1 MQLIEKE
8 RKEKEN
14 RERIER
20 IERERRQ
27 KLEKIEKE
35 RKENNEKLE
44 RKKKNE
50 TERIIEKK
58 ITEIKK
64 PLVSDINVNNTTVTI
79 IKEKDKYKSN
89 VKNEENKFIKHQKSE
104 TIDTKDKTKYS
115 TYKYG
120 EFTKI
125 NNISV
130 DNKNT
135 QNHYV
140 TKSNIDNN
148 EKNYKIYVFKA
159 DINKKNLDK
168 PQINNNIVTI
178 SNKTEKKESNISYPK
193 YKQPET
199 KIETI
204 KKEKI
209 IQKNKAEEKPL
220 NISKIEQTILTTKYQ
235 IKKEITPQE
244 ETIQKNIGYKTEK
257 ENKQIVDKK
266 YTKNKIK
273 EIEISKDISNIHN
286 EFKGNKLIYSV
297 TIPF

>member
-1 MQLIEKE
+1 M
-8 RKEKEN
+8 
-14 RERIER
+14 
-20 IERERRQ
+20 
-27 KLEKIEKE
+27 
-35 RKENNEKLE
+35 
-44 RKKKNE
+44 
-50 TERIIEKK
+50 
-58 ITEIKK
+58 
-64 PLVSDINVNNTTVTI
+64 NNTTVTI

-89 VKNEENKFIKHQKSE
+89 VKNEENKFIKLQKSE

-148 EKNYKIYVFKA
+148 EINEKKYKIYVFKA

-204 KKEKI
+204 KKEKLAIKQLI
-209 IQKNKAEEKPL
+209 ISDSETIIKRFTKYNISNNYYDRKYKNKYIK
-220 NISKIEQTILTTKYQ
+220 NFLTEQ
-235 IKKEITPQE
+235 IKNLK
-244 ETIQKNIGYKTEK
+244 
-257 ENKQIVDKK
+257 
-266 YTKNKIK
+266 
-273 EIEISKDISNIHN
+273 
-286 EFKGNKLIYSV
+286 
-297 TIPF
+297 

>member
-1 MQLIEKE
+1 MNNKNKLEKTDKKNKQEKE
-8 RKEKEN
+8 EKKVEEKDKNKEKE
-14 RERIER
+14 
-20 IERERRQ
+20 
-27 KLEKIEKE
+27 KTAKKSFEKTEEKDKNKN
-35 RKENNEKLE
+35 KENKEKLE

-64 PLVSDINVNNTTVTI
+64 PLISDINVNNTTVII

-120 EFTKI
+120 EFAKI

-148 EKNYKIYVFKA
+148 EINEKKYKIYVFKA

-193 YKQPET
+193 YKQPEYL
-199 KIETI
+199 ELI
-204 KKEKI
+204 K
-209 IQKNKAEEKPL
+209 
-220 NISKIEQTILTTKYQ
+220 
-235 IKKEITPQE
+235 
-244 ETIQKNIGYKTEK
+244 
-257 ENKQIVDKK
+257 
-266 YTKNKIK
+266 
-273 EIEISKDISNIHN
+273 
-286 EFKGNKLIYSV
+286 
-297 TIPF
+297 